1 MSMRHS
7 VVLELKRCRGCT
19 TCIKCCPTEAIRVR
33 GRKATILP
41 DRCIDCGSCIR
52 ICPHKAIKSVG
63 DSLDILKQ
71 YQYCVALPEPALY
84 GQFQHLDSVDIVLN
98 GLLKI
103 GFHKV
108 YEVAKAA
115 EMISDFERQ
124 SISGGPSKVTPQI
137 SSSCPTVL
145 RLIRMR
151 FPKLMGHVACTI
163 LPMELAAILARREA
177 AEETGLPPEAI
188 GVFAIVPCSSK
199 VTAARVSE
207 GLSRPVLD
215 GAFAIRDIYLRL
227 LNPMRELEEITPM
240 ASAGILGLGW
250 ASCGGES
257 AAHLGERCV
266 AVDGIQNVIRM
277 LEEIEDGRLPEADFL
292 ELSACTQGCVG
303 GCFNVENP
311 YAAKL
316 RIKGLLKG
324 LPVSRNRF
332 LFHGEAR
339 DIVRRDKEL
348 QYLPAFVLDQDREM
362 AISKQ
367 LRIQELESHLP
378 GLHCGSCGAPSCRAF
393 AEDVVLGLG
402 GRLHFQGAGAYALHG
417 GQQGG
422 GGRLPA
428 PALPPPPGAVRIDP
442 TAAVKRPA
450 SHGGLFIQQGGV
462 FYDGTRTD

>member
-1 MSMRHS
+1 M
-7 VVLELKRCRGCT
+7 
-19 TCIKCCPTEAIRVR
+19 
-33 GRKATILP
+33 
-41 DRCIDCGSCIR
+41 GS
-52 ICPHKAIKSVG
+52 SG
-63 DSLDILKQ
+63 T
-71 YQYCVALPEPALY
+71 
-84 GQFQHLDSVDIVLN
+84 LDSVDIVLN

-145 RLIRMR
+145 RLIR
-151 FPKLMGHVACTI
+151 HA
-163 LPMELAAILARREA
+163 LPQAHGPCGLYHSAHGAGRHSWPGREA
-177 AEETGLPPEAI
+177 AEESRPAAGGH

-257 AAHLGERCV
+257 AARLGERCV

-393 AEDVVLGLG
+393 AEDVVLG
-402 GRLHFQGAGAYALHG
+402 RASEDDCIFKVRERMRSMAGSKEEADDY
-417 GQQGG
+417 
-422 GGRLPA
+422 
-428 PALPPPPGAVRIDP
+428 LPPPFRRRQEP
-442 TAAVKRPA
+442 
-450 SHGGLFIQQGGV
+450 SE
-462 FYDGTRTD
+462 